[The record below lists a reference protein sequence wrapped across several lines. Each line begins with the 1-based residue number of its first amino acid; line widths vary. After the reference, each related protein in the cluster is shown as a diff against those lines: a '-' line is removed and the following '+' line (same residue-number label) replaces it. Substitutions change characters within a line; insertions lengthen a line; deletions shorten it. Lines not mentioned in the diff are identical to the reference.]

1 MPVCDRCD
9 VAYLSGEHHACVVK
23 TTGRTSSAVLGAVVL
38 IVGLILMW
46 RSYAVQASPD
56 GRVWLPF
63 LTSVFV
69 MPLGAVFTS
78 AGVIALLMFRAT
90 RVRDRL

>member
-9 VAYLSGEHHACVVK
+9 VAYMPGEHHACVVK
-23 TTGRTSSAVLGAVVL
+23 TTGRTSFAVLGAVVL
-38 IVGLILMW
+38 IVGLLLMLW
-46 RSYAVQASPD
+46 SYAVQASSD

-69 MPLGAVFTS
+69 MPLSAVFMTV
-78 AGVIALLMFRAT
+78 GVIALLIHRAT
-90 RVRDRL
+90 RVRDGS